1 MFDWKDSDLP
11 ITYTY
16 KYMLDDG
23 TGFKHPFGD
32 PCKNFFYFFN
42 IKYLTVTN
50 FFLFFSI
57 LGEIEDK
64 LETMCQEV
72 PLSSSGFMNGSNFTL
87 ALPAGQ
93 IIVVGYVQDGYGA
106 KTRW

>member
-1 MFDWKDSDLP
+1 MNDSFFVEMFDWKDSDLP

-32 PCKNFFYFFN
+32 PC
-42 IKYLTVTN
+42 
-50 FFLFFSI
+50 
-57 LGEIEDK
+57 EIEDK